1 MKDTLKFPS
10 DEDLSGAAAA
20 LVRLQDTYRLDTVE
34 VAKGRLNG
42 VKYSSDMSTHD
53 CFEVGR
59 QSYISA
65 DYDHTEK
72 WMNIALKKH
81 DEETNKTVPKSEILE
96 YLAFSNYMIG
106 N

>member
-1 MKDTLKFPS
+1 
-10 DEDLSGAAAA
+10 
-20 LVRLQDTYRLDTVE
+20 
-34 VAKGRLNG
+34 
-42 VKYSSDMSTHD
+42 MSTHD

-72 WMNIALKKH
+72 WMNIALIKQE
-81 DEETNKTVPKSEILE
+81 EETNKTVPKSEILE

-106 N
+106 LDSIIFIII